1 MNTPQPVVA
10 TTTPRVLTAGQVAA
24 FRRDGYF
31 APLRVLPADEAAA
44 VRARLEA
51 FEAEHGLIMK
61 STARNKPHLLFT
73 WIDRLIRHPAIVDA
87 VEDILGPDLL
97 VWGSSFFIKEP
108 HDPAFV
114 SWHQDS
120 TYWGLSH
127 PDIVTAWIALSVS
140 DRPNGA
146 MRVIPGSHLR
156 DQLQHKDTF
165 AADNLLTRGQEV
177 AVTVD
182 ADTAADLFLQ
192 PGEMSLHHVRIVHG
206 SEPNR
211 AGDRRIG
218 FAIRYVPTYVR
229 QTAGPRDSAV
239 LVRGTDRYHHFE
251 IEPSP
256 RTDFG
261 EAERAVHH
269 RVVVEADKILFRG
282 TDRTPAAG
290 AS

>member
-1 MNTPQPVVA
+1 MNIPQAVA
-10 TTTPRVLTAGQVAA
+10 TETPPGVLTADQVAA

-31 APLRVLPADEAAA
+31 APLRVLPADEAAQL
-44 VRARLEA
+44 RTRLEA
-51 FEAEHGLIMK
+51 FEAGDGLVMK

-73 WIDRLIRHPAIVDA
+73 WLDRLIRHPAIVDA

-140 DRPNGA
+140 DEINGA

-156 DQLQHKDTF
+156 DQLRHQDTF

-182 ADTAADLFLQ
+182 DKAAVGLYLQ

-211 AGDRRIG
+211 AGYRRIG

-256 RTDFG
+256 RVDFG
-261 EAERAVHH
+261 EAERAAHH
-269 RVVVEADKILFRG
+269 RVVVDSNKILVRG
-282 TDRTPAAG
+282 TDRTRAVGP
-290 AS
+290 S